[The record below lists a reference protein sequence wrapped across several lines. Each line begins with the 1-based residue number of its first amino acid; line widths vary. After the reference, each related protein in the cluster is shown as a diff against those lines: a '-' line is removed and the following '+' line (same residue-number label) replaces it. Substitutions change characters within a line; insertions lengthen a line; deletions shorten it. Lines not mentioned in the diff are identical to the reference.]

1 MAKSKR
7 IAQIVITGLS
17 LCILTIAS
25 QKYTNASKNDTAVK
39 TVIDTSQTKSQTI
52 IMPEDYKQFSFYMPA
67 ANPIANIKD
76 NKDQTSENTTETTE
90 QTDNNITE
98 QANKET
104 DTADTSATDVTTNTQ
119 SDESQSAESNEPPSP
134 PAPPEPATSGI
145 CEKDGYVD
153 DHWISDINVQL
164 AMIPSNLITEFQNDG
179 WHIYC
184 TDMDIDAVY
193 YNGQFGA
200 VMGTTNYDEHR
211 ILIEDR
217 RVAVTDAAIHEMGH
231 WLDWHNGTVT
241 NSDEFMNIY
250 YTETDIFKSTFHMT
264 CYYDQKELF
273 AEAFWKYLTD
283 NQQLA
288 NNCPKLYDFMA
299 RYV

>member
-39 TVIDTSQTKSQTI
+39 TVINTQTKSQTI

-76 NKDQTSENTTETTE
+76 NTEQTSENTTETTE
-90 QTDNNITE
+90 QADNNITE
-98 QANKET
+98 QADTET
-104 DTADTSATDVTTNTQ
+104 DNANTSATDVTTDTR
-119 SDESQSAESNEPPSP
+119 SDESQSAESNEPTKPT
-134 PAPPEPATSGI
+134 APPEHATSDI
-145 CEKDGYVD
+145 CEKDGCVD
-153 DHWISDINVQL
+153 DHWISDINAQL

-273 AEAFWKYLTD
+273 AEAFWKYLTN

-288 NNCPKLYDFMA
+288 NSCPKLYDFMA
-299 RYV
+299 RYI